1 VEVNGMARFILCAL
15 ILLIPASSRALERI
29 QAGDVAPPF
38 FLKDLYGR
46 TISLDYF
53 DGHPALLA
61 FWSASSPLSTELLK
75 DVRVYQEKWG
85 RSELAIVAVNADN
98 VTPGSAAARAIRD
111 YAEHLDLVFPVLLDS
126 SGALRSAFGV
136 RELPTS
142 VVIDA
147 GGRVSSVLGGYLP
160 SLRAELRKDLL
171 VAMGRGTE
179 GGGAPAVA
187 RGAGKERPV
196 SPAAKAFAAVC
207 GIPRARSCAQVN
219 DHDPS
224 IADPT
229 VLAMRLCV
237 CQGDADAAQVML
249 TGVSERGLLSNDLR
263 FALAHLL
270 LIKGRT
276 QEARRAFE
284 NLRDGHP
291 QESWGEWG
299 LGIVALT
306 EGDAAESLA
315 HFKAALAVGWS
326 IPEAETAVLKYLE
339 HFWRT
344 NLPAPRE
351 EQFLALFEDLGP
363 VRECYRRFNRRG

>member
-1 VEVNGMARFILCAL
+1 MARFILCAL
-15 ILLIPASSRALERI
+15 ILLAPASSPALEVI
-29 QAGDVAPPF
+29 KVGEKSPPF

-61 FWSASSPLSTELLK
+61 FWSASSPLSAELLE
-75 DVRVYQEKWG
+75 DVRDYQERWG
-85 RSELAIVAVNADN
+85 RNDLAIVAVNADN
-98 VTPGSAAARAIRD
+98 IMPGSAAARAIRD
-111 YAEHLDLVFPVLLDS
+111 YAERLDLVFPVLLDS
-126 SGALRSAFGV
+126 SGALRSALRV
-136 RELPTS
+136 REIPTS

-147 GGRVSSVLGGYLP
+147 RGRVSSVLSGYP
-160 SLRAELRKDLL
+160 RSLRAELRKSLL

-179 GGGAPAVA
+179 GGGAPEVA
-187 RGAGKERPV
+187 RDAGENGSLSAAVKA
-196 SPAAKAFAAVC
+196 PAAAC
-207 GIPRARSCAQVN
+207 SIPRSRSCTHVN
-219 DHDPS
+219 DRDPS

-229 VLAMRLCV
+229 VLAVRLCV
-237 CQGDADAAQVML
+237 CHGDADAAQVML

-291 QESWGEWG
+291 RESWGEWG

-315 HFKAALAVGWS
+315 HFKAALAGGWS